1 MMKGKIVGWNDI
13 LAHPVRTLSPAD
25 YLEPGLDLE
34 AMTVYKACSIVE
46 GFADFD
52 ASPDDFVEAWSCL
65 IRTGVCWQLQGRFGR
80 QARTLI
86 DAGRFDE
93 EGNFLGEEEV
103 N

>member
-1 MMKGKIVGWNDI
+1 MKGKIVNLSKI
-13 LAHPVRTLSPAD
+13 LTHPFRSLSPHD
-25 YLEPGLDLE
+25 YIEPGLDFD
-34 AMTVYKACSIVE
+34 AMTIYKACSIIE

-52 ASPDDFVEAWSCL
+52 ATPDDFIEAWSCL
-65 IRTGVCWQLQGRFGR
+65 IRTGVCWQLQGRIGR

-86 DAGRFDE
+86 DAGRFDA